1 MTRWVVSLALACVA
15 LPAAAAQRS
24 TTTAGGSIQG
34 RVRLTAPPPGNPV
47 IRMGMDPRCAEAA
60 RGSRIVQDAV
70 VTSGDGGLANA
81 FVYLA
86 GSFPDAPR
94 PAGAVTIDQ
103 QRCMFRPRVVG
114 ARVGQ
119 TIEFRNSDATLHNV
133 HGLSKSAN
141 EFNIGQP
148 VKGLVYRFELKREEV
163 MLHIACDIH
172 RWMTAFVGVVDHPY
186 FAVSSDAGTFTIDAI
201 PAGRHTIRAWHERY
215 GALSQSVDVTPGNTS
230 VVEFIY
236 TGSEK
241 PDPQS

>member
-1 MTRWVVSLALACVA
+1 MKRWVVSLALASVA
-15 LPAAAAQRS
+15 LSASAGQRAPS
-24 TTTAGGSIQG
+24 AGGSIEG
-34 RVRLTAPPPGNPV
+34 RVRLTAPPPGNPI
-47 IRMGMDPRCAEAA
+47 IRMGMDPRCAEAV
-60 RGSRIVQDAV
+60 RGQRIVQDAV
-70 VTSGDGGLANA
+70 VTSADGGLANA

-86 GSFPDAPR
+86 GSFPDAPP
-94 PAGAVTIDQ
+94 PAGTVTIDQ

-119 TIEFRNSDATLHNV
+119 TIEFRNSDPTLHDV
-133 HGLSKSAN
+133 HGLSKGAN

-148 VKGLVYRFELKREEV
+148 IKGMVYRYELKREEV
-163 MLHIACDIH
+163 MLHIACDVH

-186 FAVSSDAGTFTIDAI
+186 FAVSGNSGTFTIDAI
-201 PAGRHTIRAWHERY
+201 PAGHHTIRAWHERY
-215 GALSQSVDVTPGNTS
+215 GTLTQSVDVTPGNTS